1 MKSTAIGAGT
11 FAARF
16 TTTPPIKICCIQSET
31 EARMAISAGASAL
44 GLVSEMPS
52 GPGVIP
58 EELIAKIAASVSP
71 PILTFLLTS
80 KRTAPE
86 IIAQQRRCGTNTIQ
100 ICDRLNDGAYAAL
113 REALPSVGLV
123 QVIHVTGEA
132 SVAEALEA
140 ARHVDALL
148 LDSGNPSAPVK
159 ELGGTGRVHDW
170 DLSRRIAGEAGVS
183 VFLAGG
189 LKPENVR
196 QAFDAVRPFGLDV
209 CSGVRN
215 NDRLDRDKLARFIAK
230 IFPKTR
236 RFAASEGDMFGP
248 PA

>member
-1 MKSTAIGAGT
+1 MKSTAIDAGT

-16 TTTPPIKICCIQSET
+16 TARPPIKVCCIQSEA
-31 EARMAISAGASAL
+31 EARMALSAGASAL

-52 GPGVIP
+52 GPGVIS
-58 EELIAKIAASVSP
+58 EDLIARIATSVAP
-71 PILTFLLTS
+71 TIPTFLLTS
-80 KRTAPE
+80 KQTAPE
-86 IIAQQRRCGTNTIQ
+86 IIAQQRRCRTNTIQ
-100 ICDRLNDGAYAAL
+100 ICDRLNDGAYPAL
-113 REALPSVGLV
+113 REALPGVGLV

-140 ARHVDALL
+140 ACHVDALL
-148 LDSGNPSAPVK
+148 LDSGNPRADVK

-170 DLSRRIAGEAGVS
+170 GLSRRIVKQASVP

-215 NDRLDRDKLARFIAK
+215 NDRLDPDKLARFIAK